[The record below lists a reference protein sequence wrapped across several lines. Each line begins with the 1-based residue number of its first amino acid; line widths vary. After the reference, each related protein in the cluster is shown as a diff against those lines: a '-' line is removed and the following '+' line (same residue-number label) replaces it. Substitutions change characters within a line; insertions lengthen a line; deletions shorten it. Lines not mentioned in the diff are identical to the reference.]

1 MIEFKLALLT
11 YSYMKIGKAE
21 LNIYNPMCMEDM
33 QHIES
38 SIKKFVRTS
47 SSAYYGINRVS
58 QITLSNTIP

>member
-33 QHIES
+33 YHTES
-38 SIKKFVRTS
+38 SIKKFIRTS
-47 SSAYYGINRVS
+47 SSAYYGISKES
-58 QITLSNTIP
+58 QITLSNIIP